1 MKAVYLAGSIIF
13 TALIL
18 ILSFENI
25 GAQCSNM
32 HFLFFPIRQTPTIV
46 FLGLAVIGIITG
58 LLYHAF
64 IIRVLAGPA
73 EEEDDV
79 F

>member
-1 MKAVYLAGSIIF
+1 MKALYLTGSIIF

-32 HFLFFPIRQTPTIV
+32 HFLFFPIRQSPTIV

-64 IIRVLAGPA
+64 MTRVLAGPTDD
-73 EEEDDV
+73 EDDD